1 MKKSYL
7 YFLIPLVGLIVFG
20 AYYWKFISEYDAKQ
34 EAKVQAVKHI
44 KEQELLAQAHL
55 REKAIKDAIAQ
66 QEARKEERRVREE
79 HDRKQREDRE
89 NAIQARNKVGT
100 EAEKLQRQTER
111 LAREIKTAK
120 EEIEKIELQ
129 KQRALTEQG
138 FLKTYV
144 AKAQENTKRLS
155 QVLDRI
161 AAADDAAA
169 RAAAAAAA
177 AAKK

>member
-1 MKKSYL
+1 MKKKYL
-7 YFLIPLVGLIVFG
+7 YFLVPLAGLIIFSC
-20 AYYWKFISEYDAKQ
+20 YYWKFISEYDAKQ
-34 EAKVQAVKHI
+34 EAKAQAVKHI
-44 KEQELLAQAHL
+44 KEQELMAQAQL

-79 HDRKQREDRE
+79 RDRKQHEDRE
-89 NAIQARNKVGT
+89 NAIQARNKVGN
-100 EAEKLQRQTER
+100 EAEKAQRLAER
-111 LAREIKTAK
+111 LEREIKTAK
-120 EEIEKIELQ
+120 EEIAKIEQQ
-129 KQRALTEQG
+129 KQHAVAEQA
-138 FLKTYV
+138 FLLTYV

>member
-7 YFLIPLVGLIVFG
+7 YFLIPLLGLIVFG

-34 EAKVQAVKHI
+34 EAKVQAIKHV
-44 KEQELLAQAHL
+44 KEQELMAQAKL

-66 QEARKEERRVREE
+66 QDARKEERRLREE
-79 HDRKQREDRE
+79 KDRLQHEARE

-100 EAEKLQRQTER
+100 DAEKLQRQSER
-111 LAREIKTAK
+111 LTRDIATAK
-120 EEIEKIELQ
+120 EEIAKIEQ
-129 KQRALTEQG
+129 EKQHAVAEQA
-138 FLKTYV
+138 FLLTYV
-144 AKAQENTKRLS
+144 AKAQEDTKRLS

-161 AAADDAAA
+161 AAADEAAA

-177 AAKK
+177 AAKR